1 MRELNVLVHVGVVRT
16 LLVAE
21 VADVAVLQLDL
32 VDVDEVKDLLAALL
46 EGGRHHPPTA
56 AQQQGVV
63 STTAATTAAA
73 PTTTTTAD
81 VVAQGKLAAQRSVN
95 VKTWREK
102 EKCNSIWTLGSLF
115 DLDNSENKKNRLHHL
130 ALKT

>member
-16 LLVAE
+16 LLVAQ

-32 VDVDEVKDLLAALL
+32 VDVDEVEDLLAALL
-46 EGGRHHPPTA
+46 EGGRHPTTA

>member
-16 LLVAE
+16 LLVAQ

-32 VDVDEVKDLLAALL
+32 VDVDEVEDLLAALL
-46 EGGRHHPPTA
+46 EGGRHPTTA

-102 EKCNSIWTLGSLF
+102 KKCNSIWTLGSLF

>member
-16 LLVAE
+16 LLVAQ

-32 VDVDEVKDLLAALL
+32 VDVDEVEDLLAALL
-46 EGGRHHPPTA
+46 EGGRHPTTA

-73 PTTTTTAD
+73 PTTTTTTAD

-95 VKTWREK
+95 VKTWRERRSVTAFGLWDHSSTWITQRRRK
-102 EKCNSIWTLGSLF
+102 TVSVILF
-115 DLDNSENKKNRLHHL
+115 
-130 ALKT
+130 